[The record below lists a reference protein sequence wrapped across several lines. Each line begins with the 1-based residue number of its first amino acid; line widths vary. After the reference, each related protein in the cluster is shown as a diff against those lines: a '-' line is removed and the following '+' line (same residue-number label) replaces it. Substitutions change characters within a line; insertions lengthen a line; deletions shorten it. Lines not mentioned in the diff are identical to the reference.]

1 MSLPNNTVALTDIIA
16 SAKKFIKFIQSK
28 FKLLGLLIVLG
39 GVFAFVYYFITSP
52 KYQATA
58 TFIVEEKSSGSGL
71 AGMAGQLGFDI
82 SSLTGGNAGLFD
94 GDNILEIIK
103 SRNII
108 ESVLLSKVD
117 NSDSANNKTLA
128 DLYYETSGLKNKLVG
143 KNNDLA
149 NLNFSSINNE
159 VNKGVA
165 HTILQDSVLF
175 IIFEKI
181 NKENLN
187 VQRTNKKGS
196 IISIST
202 NSTNPQFSKLFSERL
217 LNETSEMYIKIKVGN
232 LSSNI
237 NRLQNKADS
246 LQALLNRTSYQS
258 AALNTFDANEA
269 YKSSA
274 VPEEMS
280 QRDKIVL
287 NTLYAEVVKNVEVL
301 RISLINQKPIIQ
313 ILDLPKFPLV
323 NQQKSFFIIEL
334 IGILVGLAIGLLFL
348 LLAYTG
354 NNKS

>member
-1 MSLPNNTVALTDIIA
+1 M
-16 SAKKFIKFIQSK
+16 K
-28 FKLLGLLIVLG
+28 FKIID
-39 GVFAFVYYFITSP
+39 GV
-52 KYQATA
+52 
-58 TFIVEEKSSGSGL
+58 
-71 AGMAGQLGFDI
+71 
-82 SSLTGGNAGLFD
+82 
-94 GDNILEIIK
+94 
-103 SRNII
+103 
-108 ESVLLSKVD
+108 
-117 NSDSANNKTLA
+117 
-128 DLYYETSGLKNKLVG
+128 
-143 KNNDLA
+143 A
-149 NLNFSSINNE
+149 NLNFSSIKN
-159 VNKGVA
+159 GVG
-165 HTILQDSVLF
+165 HTILQDSVLYMM
-175 IIFEKI
+175 IEKI
-181 NKENLN
+181 NKDNLN

-246 LQALLNRTSYQS
+246 LQSLLNRTSYQS

-280 QRDKIVL
+280 QRDKLVL
-287 NTLYAEVVKNVEVL
+287 NTLYAEVVKNVEIL

-313 ILDLPKFPLV
+313 VLDLPKFPLV
-323 NQQKSFFIIEL
+323 NQQKSFLIIEL
-334 IGILVGLAIGLLFL
+334 IGLLAGLVIGLLYL

>member
-16 SAKKFIKFIQSK
+16 SAKNFIKFIQSK
-28 FKLLGLLIVLG
+28 LKLLGLLIILG
-39 GVFAFVYYFITSP
+39 GVLGLAYYFITSP

-117 NSDSANNKTLA
+117 IADSANNKTLA
-128 DLYYETSGLKNKLVG
+128 DLYYETSGLKNKLEG
-143 KNNDLA
+143 KSNELA
-149 NLNFSSINNE
+149 NLNFSSIKN
-159 VNKGVA
+159 GAA
-165 HTILQDSVLF
+165 HSILQDSVLYMM
-175 IIFEKI
+175 IEKI
-181 NKENLN
+181 NKDNLN

-280 QRDKIVL
+280 QRDKLVL
-287 NTLYAEVVKNVEVL
+287 NTLYAEVVKNVEIL

-313 ILDLPKFPLV
+313 VLDLPKFPLV
-323 NQQKSFFIIEL
+323 NQQKSFLIIEL
-334 IGILVGLAIGLLFL
+334 IGLLAGLVIGLLYL

>member
-1 MSLPNNTVALTDIIA
+1 MSLPNNTVAFTDILA
-16 SAKKFIKFIQSK
+16 STKNFIKFIQSK
-28 FKLLGLLIVLG
+28 LNLLGLLIILG
-39 GVFAFVYYFITSP
+39 GALGFVYYLISSP

-108 ESVLLSKVD
+108 ELVLLSKV
-117 NSDSANNKTLA
+117 NVLDSANSKTLA
-128 DLYYETSGLKNKLVG
+128 DLYYETSGLKNKLEG
-143 KNNDLA
+143 KSNDLA
-149 NLNFSSINNE
+149 NLNFSSI
-159 VNKGVA
+159 NKGVA
-165 HTILQDSVLF
+165 HTILQDSVLYMM
-175 IIFEKI
+175 IEKI
-181 NKENLN
+181 NKDNLI

-196 IISIST
+196 IISIIT

-237 NRLQNKADS
+237 TRLQNKADS

-280 QRDKIVL
+280 QRDKLVL
-287 NTLYAEVVKNVEVL
+287 NTLYAEVVKNVEIL

-313 ILDLPKFPLV
+313 VLDLPKFPLV
-323 NQQKSFFIIEL
+323 NQQKSFLIIEL
-334 IGILVGLAIGLLFL
+334 LGIIVGLVIGLLYL
-348 LLAYTG
+348 LLVYTG

>member
-16 SAKKFIKFIQSK
+16 SAKNFIKFIQSK
-28 FKLLGLLIVLG
+28 LKLLGLLIVLG
-39 GVFAFVYYFITSP
+39 GVLGLAYYFITSP

-117 NSDSANNKTLA
+117 IADSANNKTLA
-128 DLYYETSGLKNKLVG
+128 DLYYETSGLKNKLEG
-143 KNNDLA
+143 KSNDLA
-149 NLNFSSINNE
+149 NLNFSSIKN
-159 VNKGVA
+159 GVG
-165 HTILQDSVLF
+165 HTILQDSVLYMM
-175 IIFEKI
+175 IEKI
-181 NKENLN
+181 NKDNLN

-280 QRDKIVL
+280 QRDKLVL
-287 NTLYAEVVKNVEVL
+287 NTLYAEVVKNVEIL

-313 ILDLPKFPLV
+313 VLDLPKFPLV
-323 NQQKSFFIIEL
+323 NQQKSFLIIEL
-334 IGILVGLAIGLLFL
+334 IGLLAGLVIGLLYL

>member
-1 MSLPNNTVALTDIIA
+1 MPLQNNTVALTDIIA
-16 SAKKFIKFIQSK
+16 SAKNFIKFTQSK
-28 FKLLGLLIVLG
+28 LNLLGLLIILG
-39 GVFAFVYYFITSP
+39 GALGLVYYFITSP

-58 TFIVEEKSSGSGL
+58 TFIVEEKSTGSGL

-82 SSLTGGNAGLFD
+82 SNLTGGNAGLFD

-103 SRNII
+103 SRSII
-108 ESVLLSKVD
+108 ESVLLSKINV
-117 NSDSANNKTLA
+117 SDSANFKTLA
-128 DLYYETSGLKNKLVG
+128 DLYYEISGLKNKLKG
-143 KNNDLA
+143 KSNDLA
-149 NLNFSSINNE
+149 NLNFSSIN
-159 VNKGVA
+159 KGDA

-175 IIFEKI
+175 MMIEKI
-181 NKENLN
+181 NKDNLI

-196 IISIST
+196 IISIIT
-202 NSTNPQFSKLFSERL
+202 NSTNPLFSKLFSERL

-237 NRLQNKADS
+237 TRLQNKADS

-280 QRDKIVL
+280 QRDKLVL
-287 NTLYAEVVKNVEVL
+287 NTLYAEVVKNVEIL

-313 ILDLPKFPLV
+313 VLDLPKFPLV
-323 NQQKSFFIIEL
+323 NQQKSFLIIEL
-334 IGILVGLAIGLLFL
+334 FGIITGFLIGLLYL
-348 LLAYTG
+348 LLVYTG

>member
-1 MSLPNNTVALTDIIA
+1 MSLPNNTVALTDIIT
-16 SAKKFIKFIQSK
+16 SAKSFIKFIQSK
-28 FKLLGLLIVLG
+28 FKFLGLLIIFGGVLG
-39 GVFAFVYYFITSP
+39 LAYYFITSP

-117 NSDSANNKTLA
+117 IADSTNNKTLA
-128 DLYYETSGLKNKLVG
+128 DLYYETSGLKNKLEG
-143 KNNDLA
+143 KSNELA
-149 NLNFSSINNE
+149 NLNFSSIKN
-159 VNKGVA
+159 GA
-165 HTILQDSVLF
+165 GHTILQDSVLF
-175 IIFEKI
+175 IMIEKI
-181 NKENLN
+181 NKDNLN

-202 NSTNPQFSKLFSERL
+202 NSTSPQFSKLFSERL

-280 QRDKIVL
+280 QRDKLVL
-287 NTLYAEVVKNVEVL
+287 NTLYAEVVKNVEIL

-313 ILDLPKFPLV
+313 VLDLPKFPLV
-323 NQQKSFFIIEL
+323 NQQKSFLIIEL
-334 IGILVGLAIGLLFL
+334 MGILAGLVIGILYL

>member
-16 SAKKFIKFIQSK
+16 SAKNFIKFIQSK
-28 FKLLGLLIVLG
+28 FKFLGLLIIFGGVLG
-39 GVFAFVYYFITSP
+39 LAYYFITSP

-117 NSDSANNKTLA
+117 IADSANNKTLA
-128 DLYYETSGLKNKLVG
+128 DLYYETSGLKNKLEG
-143 KNNDLA
+143 KSNDLA
-149 NLNFSSINNE
+149 NLNFSSIKN
-159 VNKGVA
+159 GVG
-165 HTILQDSVLF
+165 HTILQDSVLYMM
-175 IIFEKI
+175 IEKI
-181 NKENLN
+181 NKDNLN

-280 QRDKIVL
+280 QRDKLVL
-287 NTLYAEVVKNVEVL
+287 NTLYAEVVKNVEIL

-313 ILDLPKFPLV
+313 VLDLPKFPLV
-323 NQQKSFFIIEL
+323 NQQKSFLIIEL
-334 IGILVGLAIGLLFL
+334 IGLLAGLVIGLLYL

>member
-16 SAKKFIKFIQSK
+16 SAKNFIKFIQSK
-28 FKLLGLLIVLG
+28 IKLLGLLIVLG
-39 GVFAFVYYFITSP
+39 GVLGLAYYFITSP

-117 NSDSANNKTLA
+117 GSDSANNKTLA
-128 DLYYETSGLKNKLVG
+128 DLYYETSGLKNKLEG
-143 KNNDLA
+143 KSNDLA
-149 NLNFSSINNE
+149 NLNFSNIKN
-159 VNKGVA
+159 GA
-165 HTILQDSVLF
+165 GHTIVQDSVLYMM
-175 IIFEKI
+175 IEKI
-181 NKENLN
+181 NKDNLN

-280 QRDKIVL
+280 QRDKLVL
-287 NTLYAEVVKNVEVL
+287 NTLYAEVVKNVEIL

-313 ILDLPKFPLV
+313 VLDLPKFPLV
-323 NQQKSFFIIEL
+323 NQQKSFLIIEL
-334 IGILVGLAIGLLFL
+334 IGLLAGLVIGLLFL

-354 NNKS
+354 NNKA

>member
-16 SAKKFIKFIQSK
+16 SAKNFIKFIQSK
-28 FKLLGLLIVLG
+28 IKLLALLIVLG
-39 GVFAFVYYFITSP
+39 GVFGLVNYFITSP
-52 KYQATA
+52 KFQATA

-103 SRNII
+103 SRNIV
-108 ESVLLSKVD
+108 ESVLLSRIDVT
-117 NSDSANNKTLA
+117 DSANIKTLA
-128 DLYYETSGLKNKLVG
+128 DLYYETSGLKNKLEG
-143 KNNDLA
+143 KSNELT
-149 NLNFSSINNE
+149 NLNFSKIKNGST
-159 VNKGVA
+159 
-165 HTILQDSVLF
+165 HTITQDSVLY
-175 IIFEKI
+175 IMIEKI

-196 IISIST
+196 IISINTVS
-202 NSTNPQFSKLFSERL
+202 SSPQFSKLFSERL
-217 LNETSEMYIKIKVGN
+217 LNETSEMYVKIKVGN

-237 NRLQNKADS
+237 TRLQNKADS

-280 QRDKIVL
+280 QRDKLVL
-287 NTLYAEVVKNVEVL
+287 NTLYAEVVKNVEIL

-313 ILDLPKFPLV
+313 VLDLPKFPLV
-323 NQQKSFFIIEL
+323 NQQKSFLFIEL
-334 IGILVGLAIGLLFL
+334 IGIFTGLVIGLLYL

>member
-1 MSLPNNTVALTDIIA
+1 MALPNNTVALTEIIA
-16 SAKKFIKFIQSK
+16 SAKKFLKFIQSK

-39 GVFAFVYYFITSP
+39 SVLGLAYYFITSP
-52 KYQATA
+52 QYQATA
-58 TFIVEEKSSGSGL
+58 TFIVEEKSSSSGL

-108 ESVLLSKVD
+108 EAVLLTKVD
-117 NSDSANNKTLA
+117 DLDGVSNKTLA
-128 DLYYETSGLKNKLVG
+128 DLYYETSGLKNKLSG
-143 KNNDLA
+143 KSDDLA
-149 NLNFSSINNE
+149 KLNFSNLKNRETHS
-159 VNKGVA
+159 
-165 HTILQDSVLF
+165 ILQDSVLYLM
-175 IIFEKI
+175 IEKI

-196 IISIST
+196 IISINTIST
-202 NSTNPQFSKLFSERL
+202 SPQFSKLFSERL

-246 LQALLNRTSYQS
+246 LQALLNKTSYQS

-269 YKSSA
+269 FKSSA

-280 QRDKIVL
+280 QRDKLVL
-287 NTLYAEVVKNVEVL
+287 NTLYAEVVKNVEIL

-323 NQQKSFFIIEL
+323 NKQKSFIFIEL
-334 IGILVGLAIGLLFL
+334 LGLFAGLVIGLLYL

>member
-1 MSLPNNTVALTDIIA
+1 MSLQNNTVALTDIIA
-16 SAKKFIKFIQSK
+16 SAKNFIKFIQSK
-28 FKLLGLLIVLG
+28 IKLLGLLIVLG
-39 GVFAFVYYFITSP
+39 GVLGLAYYFITSP

-117 NSDSANNKTLA
+117 GSDSTNNKTLA
-128 DLYYETSGLKNKLVG
+128 DLYYETSGLKNKLEG
-143 KNNDLA
+143 KSNKLA
-149 NLNFSSINNE
+149 NLNFSNIKN
-159 VNKGVA
+159 GA
-165 HTILQDSVLF
+165 GHTILQDSVLF
-175 IIFEKI
+175 IMIEKI
-181 NKENLN
+181 NKDNLN

-202 NSTNPQFSKLFSERL
+202 YSTNPQFSKLFSERL

-280 QRDKIVL
+280 QRDKLVL
-287 NTLYAEVVKNVEVL
+287 NTLYAEVVKNVEIL

-313 ILDLPKFPLV
+313 VLDLPKFPLV
-323 NQQKSFFIIEL
+323 NQQKSFLIIEL
-334 IGILVGLAIGLLFL
+334 IGLLAGLVIGLLYL

>member
-16 SAKKFIKFIQSK
+16 SAKNFIKFIQSK
-28 FKLLGLLIVLG
+28 IKLLGLLIILG
-39 GVFAFVYYFITSP
+39 GVLGLAYYFITSP

-117 NSDSANNKTLA
+117 IADSANNKTLA
-128 DLYYETSGLKNKLVG
+128 DLYYETSGLKNKLEG
-143 KNNDLA
+143 KSNDLA
-149 NLNFSSINNE
+149 NLNFSSIKN
-159 VNKGVA
+159 GVG

-175 IIFEKI
+175 IMIEKI
-181 NKENLN
+181 NKDNLN

-237 NRLQNKADS
+237 TRLQNKADS

-280 QRDKIVL
+280 QRDKLVL
-287 NTLYAEVVKNVEVL
+287 NTLYAEVVKNVEIL

-313 ILDLPKFPLV
+313 VLDLPKFPLV
-323 NQQKSFFIIEL
+323 NQQKSFLIIEL
-334 IGILVGLAIGLLFL
+334 IGLLAGLVIGLLYL

>member
-16 SAKKFIKFIQSK
+16 SAKNFIQFIQSK
-28 FKLLGLLIVLG
+28 LKLLGLLIVLG
-39 GVFAFVYYFITSP
+39 GVLGLVYYFITSP

-108 ESVLLSKVD
+108 ESVLLSKIDAADSV
-117 NSDSANNKTLA
+117 NSKTLA
-128 DLYYETSGLKNKLVG
+128 DLYYETSGLKNKFEG
-143 KNNDLA
+143 KSNDLA
-149 NLNFSSINNE
+149 NLNFSSINIE
-159 VNKGVA
+159 VA
-165 HTILQDSVLF
+165 HSILQDSVLYMM
-175 IIFEKI
+175 IEKI

-196 IISIST
+196 IISINTVS
-202 NSTNPQFSKLFSERL
+202 SSPQFSKLFSERL

-237 NRLQNKADS
+237 TRLQNKADS

-269 YKSSA
+269 YKSSS

-280 QRDKIVL
+280 QRDKLVL
-287 NTLYAEVVKNVEVL
+287 NTLYAEVVKNVEIL

-323 NQQKSFFIIEL
+323 NQQKSFLIIEL
-334 IGILVGLAIGLLFL
+334 FGILAGLVIGLLYL

>member
-16 SAKKFIKFIQSK
+16 SAKNFIKFIQSK
-28 FKLLGLLIVLG
+28 LKLLGLLIILG
-39 GVFAFVYYFITSP
+39 GVLGLAYYFITSP

-117 NSDSANNKTLA
+117 GSDSANNKTLA
-128 DLYYETSGLKNKLVG
+128 DLYYETSGFKNKLEG
-143 KNNDLA
+143 KSNELA
-149 NLNFSSINNE
+149 NLNFSSIKN
-159 VNKGVA
+159 GVG

-175 IIFEKI
+175 IMIEKI
-181 NKENLN
+181 NKDNLN

-280 QRDKIVL
+280 QRDKLVL
-287 NTLYAEVVKNVEVL
+287 NTLYAEVVKNVEIL

-313 ILDLPKFPLV
+313 VLDLPKFPLV
-323 NQQKSFFIIEL
+323 NQQKSFLIIEL
-334 IGILVGLAIGLLFL
+334 LGLLAGLVIGLLYL

>member
-16 SAKKFIKFIQSK
+16 SAKNFIKFIQSK
-28 FKLLGLLIVLG
+28 IKLLGLLIVLG
-39 GVFAFVYYFITSP
+39 GVLGLVYYFITSP

-117 NSDSANNKTLA
+117 GSDSANNKTLA
-128 DLYYETSGLKNKLVG
+128 DLYYETSGLKNKLEG
-143 KNNDLA
+143 KSNELA
-149 NLNFSSINNE
+149 NLNFSSIKN
-159 VNKGVA
+159 GAA
-165 HTILQDSVLF
+165 HSILQDSVLYMM
-175 IIFEKI
+175 IEKI
-181 NKENLN
+181 NKDNLN

-280 QRDKIVL
+280 QRDKLVL
-287 NTLYAEVVKNVEVL
+287 NTLYAEVVKNVEIL

-313 ILDLPKFPLV
+313 VLDLPKFPLV
-323 NQQKSFFIIEL
+323 NQQKSFLIIEL
-334 IGILVGLAIGLLFL
+334 LGLLAGLVIGLLYL

>member
-16 SAKKFIKFIQSK
+16 STKNFIKFIQSK
-28 FKLLGLLIVLG
+28 IKLLGLLIVLG
-39 GVFAFVYYFITSP
+39 GVVGLVYYFITSP

-108 ESVLLSKVD
+108 ESVLLSKID
-117 NSDSANNKTLA
+117 IADSANNKTLA
-128 DLYYETSGLKNKLVG
+128 DLYYETSGLKNKLEG
-143 KNNDLA
+143 KSTELA
-149 NLNFSSINNE
+149 NLNFSNIKSRA
-159 VNKGVA
+159 A

-175 IIFEKI
+175 IMIEKI
-181 NKENLN
+181 NKDNLN

-196 IISIST
+196 IISIRT
-202 NSTNPQFSKLFSERL
+202 NSANPQFSKLFSERL

-280 QRDKIVL
+280 QRDKLVL
-287 NTLYAEVVKNVEVL
+287 NTLYAEVVKNVEIL

-313 ILDLPKFPLV
+313 VLDLPKFPLV
-323 NQQKSFFIIEL
+323 NQQKSFLIIEL
-334 IGILVGLAIGLLFL
+334 MGILAGLVIGLLYL

-354 NNKS
+354 TNKS

>member
-1 MSLPNNTVALTDIIA
+1 MSLTNNTVALTDIIA
-16 SAKKFIKFIQSK
+16 SAKNFIKFIQSK
-28 FKLLGLLIVLG
+28 IKLLGLLIVLG
-39 GVFAFVYYFITSP
+39 GVLGLVYYFITSP

-58 TFIVEEKSSGSGL
+58 TFIVEEKSSSSGL

-94 GDNILEIIK
+94 GDNILEILK

-117 NSDSANNKTLA
+117 IADSANKKTLA
-128 DLYYETSGLKNKLVG
+128 DLYYETSGLKNKLEG
-143 KNNDLA
+143 KSNELA
-149 NLNFSSINNE
+149 NLNFSSIKTE
-159 VNKGVA
+159 A
-165 HTILQDSVLF
+165 THTILQDSVLF
-175 IIFEKI
+175 MMIEKI
-181 NKENLN
+181 NKDNLN

-202 NSTNPQFSKLFSERL
+202 NSASPQFSKLFSERL

-280 QRDKIVL
+280 QRDKLVL
-287 NTLYAEVVKNVEVL
+287 NTLYAEVVKNVEIL

-313 ILDLPKFPLV
+313 VLDLPKFPLV
-323 NQQKSFFIIEL
+323 NQQKSFLIIEL
-334 IGILVGLAIGLLFL
+334 IGLLAGLVIGLLFL

>member
-16 SAKKFIKFIQSK
+16 SAKNFIKFIQSK
-28 FKLLGLLIVLG
+28 IKLLGLLIVLG
-39 GVFAFVYYFITSP
+39 GVLGLAYYFITSP

-117 NSDSANNKTLA
+117 IADSANNKALA
-128 DLYYETSGLKNKLVG
+128 DLYYESSGLKNKIAG
-143 KNNDLA
+143 KSNDLA
-149 NLNFSSINNE
+149 NLNFSNIKN
-159 VNKGVA
+159 GA
-165 HTILQDSVLF
+165 GHTILQDSVLYMM
-175 IIFEKI
+175 IEKI
-181 NKENLN
+181 NKDNLN

-280 QRDKIVL
+280 QRDKLVL
-287 NTLYAEVVKNVEVL
+287 NTLYAEVVKNVEIL

-313 ILDLPKFPLV
+313 VLDLPKFPLV
-323 NQQKSFFIIEL
+323 NQQKSFLIIEL
-334 IGILVGLAIGLLFL
+334 IGLLAGLVIGLLYL

>member
-16 SAKKFIKFIQSK
+16 AAKNFIKFIQSK
-28 FKLLGLLIVLG
+28 LKLLGLLIVLG
-39 GVFAFVYYFITSP
+39 GVLGLAYYFITSP

-117 NSDSANNKTLA
+117 GSDSANNKTLA
-128 DLYYETSGLKNKLVG
+128 DLYYETSGLKNKLEG
-143 KNNDLA
+143 KSNELA
-149 NLNFSSINNE
+149 NLNFSSIKN
-159 VNKGVA
+159 GAA
-165 HTILQDSVLF
+165 HSILQDSVLYMM
-175 IIFEKI
+175 IEKI
-181 NKENLN
+181 NKDNLN

-280 QRDKIVL
+280 QRDKLVL
-287 NTLYAEVVKNVEVL
+287 NTLYAEVVKNVEIL

-313 ILDLPKFPLV
+313 VLDLPKFPLV
-323 NQQKSFFIIEL
+323 NQQKSFLIIEL
-334 IGILVGLAIGLLFL
+334 IGLLAGLVIGLLYL

>member
-1 MSLPNNTVALTDIIA
+1 MPLQNNTVALTDIIA
-16 SAKKFIKFIQSK
+16 STKNFIKFTQSK
-28 FKLLGLLIVLG
+28 LNLLGLLIILG
-39 GVFAFVYYFITSP
+39 GALGLVYYFITSP

-58 TFIVEEKSSGSGL
+58 TFIVEEKSTGSGL

-82 SSLTGGNAGLFD
+82 SNLTGGNAGLFD

-103 SRNII
+103 SRSII
-108 ESVLLSKVD
+108 ESVLLSKINV
-117 NSDSANNKTLA
+117 SDSANFKTLA
-128 DLYYETSGLKNKLVG
+128 DLYYETSGLKNKLKG
-143 KNNDLA
+143 KSNDLA
-149 NLNFSSINNE
+149 NLNFSSIN
-159 VNKGVA
+159 KGDA

-175 IIFEKI
+175 MMIEKI
-181 NKENLN
+181 NKDNLI

-196 IISIST
+196 IISIIT
-202 NSTNPQFSKLFSERL
+202 NSTNPLFSKLFSERL

-237 NRLQNKADS
+237 TRLQNKADS

-280 QRDKIVL
+280 QRDKLVL
-287 NTLYAEVVKNVEVL
+287 NTLYAEVVKNVEIL

-313 ILDLPKFPLV
+313 VLDLPKFPLV
-323 NQQKSFFIIEL
+323 NQQKSFLIIEL
-334 IGILVGLAIGLLFL
+334 FGLITGLVIGLLYL
-348 LLAYTG
+348 LLVYTG

>member
-16 SAKKFIKFIQSK
+16 SAKNFIKYIQSK
-28 FKLLGLLIVLG
+28 LKLLGLLIILG
-39 GVFAFVYYFITSP
+39 GVLGLAYYFITSP

-103 SRNII
+103 SRNIV
-108 ESVLLSKVD
+108 ESVLLSKIDVA
-117 NSDSANNKTLA
+117 DSANNKTLA
-128 DLYYETSGLKNKLVG
+128 DLYYETSGLKNKLAG
-143 KNNDLA
+143 KSNELT
-149 NLNFSSINNE
+149 NLNFSNIK
-159 VNKGVA
+159 KGAA
-165 HTILQDSVLF
+165 HTITQDSVLY
-175 IIFEKI
+175 IMIEKI

-196 IISIST
+196 IISINTVS
-202 NSTNPQFSKLFSERL
+202 SSPQFSKLFSERL
-217 LNETSEMYIKIKVGN
+217 LNETSEMYVKIKVGN

-237 NRLQNKADS
+237 TRLQNKADS
-246 LQALLNRTSYQS
+246 LQALLNKTSYQS

-280 QRDKIVL
+280 QRDKLVL
-287 NTLYAEVVKNVEVL
+287 NTLYAEVVKNVEIL

-323 NQQKSFFIIEL
+323 NQQKSFLFIEL
-334 IGILVGLAIGLLFL
+334 IGIFAGLVIGLLYL

>member
-16 SAKKFIKFIQSK
+16 SAKNFIKFIQSK
-28 FKLLGLLIVLG
+28 LKLLGLLIILG
-39 GVFAFVYYFITSP
+39 GVLGFVYYFITSP

-117 NSDSANNKTLA
+117 VADSSNNKTLA
-128 DLYYETSGLKNKLVG
+128 DLYYETSGLKNKLEG
-143 KNNDLA
+143 KSNELA
-149 NLNFSSINNE
+149 NLNFSSIKN
-159 VNKGVA
+159 GAA
-165 HTILQDSVLF
+165 HSILQDSVLYMM
-175 IIFEKI
+175 IEKI
-181 NKENLN
+181 NKDNLN

-269 YKSSA
+269 YKSSS

-280 QRDKIVL
+280 QRDKLVL
-287 NTLYAEVVKNVEVL
+287 NTLYAEVVKNVEIL

-313 ILDLPKFPLV
+313 VLDLPKFPLV
-323 NQQKSFFIIEL
+323 NQQKSFLIIEL
-334 IGILVGLAIGLLFL
+334 IGLLAGLVIGLLYL

-354 NNKS
+354 NNKA

>member
-16 SAKKFIKFIQSK
+16 SAKNFIKFIQSK
-28 FKLLGLLIVLG
+28 IKLLGLLIVLG
-39 GVFAFVYYFITSP
+39 GVLGLVYYFITSP

-108 ESVLLSKVD
+108 ESVLLSKVEIA
-117 NSDSANNKTLA
+117 DSANNKTLA
-128 DLYYETSGLKNKLVG
+128 DLYYETSGLKNKLEG
-143 KNNDLA
+143 KSNDLA
-149 NLNFSSINNE
+149 NLNFSNIKN
-159 VNKGVA
+159 GVG
-165 HTILQDSVLF
+165 HTILQDSVLYMM
-175 IIFEKI
+175 IEKI
-181 NKENLN
+181 NKDNLN

-280 QRDKIVL
+280 QRDKLVL
-287 NTLYAEVVKNVEVL
+287 NTLYAEVVKNVEIL

-313 ILDLPKFPLV
+313 VLDLPKFPLV
-323 NQQKSFFIIEL
+323 NQQKSFLIIEL
-334 IGILVGLAIGLLFL
+334 IGLLAGLVIGLLYL

>member
-1 MSLPNNTVALTDIIA
+1 MPLQNNTVALTDIIA
-16 SAKKFIKFIQSK
+16 SAKNFIKFTQSK
-28 FKLLGLLIVLG
+28 LNLLGLLIILG
-39 GVFAFVYYFITSP
+39 GALGLVYYFITSP

-58 TFIVEEKSSGSGL
+58 TFIVEEKSTGSGL

-82 SSLTGGNAGLFD
+82 SNLTGGNAGLFD

-103 SRNII
+103 SRSII
-108 ESVLLSKVD
+108 ESVLLSKINV
-117 NSDSANNKTLA
+117 SDSANFKTLA
-128 DLYYETSGLKNKLVG
+128 DLYYETSGLKNKLKG
-143 KNNDLA
+143 KSNDLA
-149 NLNFSSINNE
+149 NLNFSSIN
-159 VNKGVA
+159 KGDA

-175 IIFEKI
+175 MMIEKI
-181 NKENLN
+181 NKDNLI

-196 IISIST
+196 IISIIT
-202 NSTNPQFSKLFSERL
+202 NSTNPLFSKLFSERL

-237 NRLQNKADS
+237 TRLQNKADS

-280 QRDKIVL
+280 QRDKLVL
-287 NTLYAEVVKNVEVL
+287 NTLYAEVVKNVEIL

-313 ILDLPKFPLV
+313 VLDLPKFPLV
-323 NQQKSFFIIEL
+323 NQQKSFLIIEL
-334 IGILVGLAIGLLFL
+334 FGLITGLVIGLLYL
-348 LLAYTG
+348 LLVYTG

>member
-1 MSLPNNTVALTDIIA
+1 MSLPNNTVALTDILA
-16 SAKKFIKFIQSK
+16 SAKKFIQFIQSK
-28 FKLLGLLIVLG
+28 IKLLGLLIVLG
-39 GVFAFVYYFITSP
+39 GVLGVVYYFITSP

-117 NSDSANNKTLA
+117 IADSANNKTLA
-128 DLYYETSGLKNKLVG
+128 DLYYETSGLKNKIEG
-143 KNNDLA
+143 KGTELA
-149 NLNFSSINNE
+149 NLNFSSI
-159 VNKGVA
+159 KTGAA
-165 HTILQDSVLF
+165 HTILQDSVLYMM
-175 IIFEKI
+175 IEKI
-181 NKENLN
+181 NKDNLN
-187 VQRTNKKGS
+187 VKRTNKKGS

-202 NSTNPQFSKLFSERL
+202 NSASPQFSKLFSERL

-280 QRDKIVL
+280 QRDKLVL
-287 NTLYAEVVKNVEVL
+287 NTLYAEVVKNVEIL

-313 ILDLPKFPLV
+313 VLDLPKFPLV
-323 NQQKSFFIIEL
+323 NQQKSFLLIEL
-334 IGILVGLAIGLLFL
+334 IGILAGLVIGLLYL

>member
-1 MSLPNNTVALTDIIA
+1 MSLPNNTIAFTEILA
-16 SAKKFIKFIQSK
+16 SANNFVKFIQSK
-28 FKLLGLLIVLG
+28 VKLLALLIILG
-39 GVFAFVYYFITSP
+39 SILGLMYYFITSN

-58 TFIVEEKSSGSGL
+58 TFIVEEKSSSSGL

-108 ESVLLSKVD
+108 ESVLLSKLD
-117 NSDSANNKTLA
+117 INDSLQKNTLA
-128 DLYYETSGLKNKLVG
+128 DLYYETSGLKNKLSG
-143 KNNDLA
+143 KSDDLA
-149 NLNFSSINNE
+149 KLNFSNLKNGAAHSI
-159 VNKGVA
+159 
-165 HTILQDSVLF
+165 IQDSVLYLM
-175 IIFEKI
+175 IEKI

-196 IISIST
+196 IISINTVS
-202 NSTNPQFSKLFSERL
+202 SSPQFSKLFSERL
-217 LNETSEMYIKIKVGN
+217 LNETSELYIKIKVGN

-269 YKSSA
+269 YKSSS

-280 QRDKIVL
+280 QRDKLVL

-323 NQQKSFFIIEL
+323 NQKKSFLFIEL
-334 IGILVGLAIGLLFL
+334 IGILAGLALGLVYL

-354 NNKS
+354 KNKS

>member
-1 MSLPNNTVALTDIIA
+1 MSLPNNTVALTDILA
-16 SAKKFIKFIQSK
+16 TAKKFIHFIQTK
-28 FKLLGLLIVLG
+28 IKLLGLLIVLG
-39 GVFAFVYYFITSP
+39 GILGLVYYFITSP

-58 TFIVEEKSSGSGL
+58 TFIVEEKSSNSGL

-117 NSDSANNKTLA
+117 AADSVNSKTLA
-128 DLYYETSGLKNKLVG
+128 DLYYETSGLKNKLEG
-143 KNNDLA
+143 KSNDLA
-149 NLNFSSINNE
+149 NLNFSSINI
-159 VNKGVA
+159 GVA
-165 HTILQDSVLF
+165 HTILQDSVLY
-175 IIFEKI
+175 IMIEKI

-196 IISIST
+196 IISINAVS
-202 NSTNPQFSKLFSERL
+202 SSPQFSKLFSERL

-269 YKSSA
+269 YKSSS

-280 QRDKIVL
+280 QRDKLVL
-287 NTLYAEVVKNVEVL
+287 NTLYAEVVKNVEIL

-323 NQQKSFFIIEL
+323 NQQKSFLLIEL
-334 IGILVGLAIGLLFL
+334 IGIIAGLAMGLVYL

>member
-16 SAKKFIKFIQSK
+16 SAKNFIKFIQSK
-28 FKLLGLLIVLG
+28 LKLLGLLIILG
-39 GVFAFVYYFITSP
+39 GVLWLAYYFITSP

-117 NSDSANNKTLA
+117 IADTANNKTLA
-128 DLYYETSGLKNKLVG
+128 DLYYETSGLKNKLEG

-149 NLNFSSINNE
+149 NLNFSNIKN
-159 VNKGVA
+159 GVG
-165 HTILQDSVLF
+165 HTILQDSVLYMM
-175 IIFEKI
+175 IEKI
-181 NKENLN
+181 NKDNLN

-280 QRDKIVL
+280 QRDKLVL
-287 NTLYAEVVKNVEVL
+287 NTLYAEVVKNVEIL

-313 ILDLPKFPLV
+313 VLDLPKFPLV
-323 NQQKSFFIIEL
+323 NQQKSFLIIEL
-334 IGILVGLAIGLLFL
+334 IGLLAGLVIGLLYL

>member
-16 SAKKFIKFIQSK
+16 SAKNFIKFIQSK
-28 FKLLGLLIVLG
+28 LKLLGLLIILG
-39 GVFAFVYYFITSP
+39 GVLGLAYYFITSP

-108 ESVLLSKVD
+108 ESVLLSKVEIA
-117 NSDSANNKTLA
+117 DSANNKTLA
-128 DLYYETSGLKNKLVG
+128 DLYYETSGLKNKLEG
-143 KNNDLA
+143 KSNELA
-149 NLNFSSINNE
+149 NLNFSSIKN
-159 VNKGVA
+159 GAA
-165 HTILQDSVLF
+165 HSILQDSVLYMM
-175 IIFEKI
+175 IEKI
-181 NKENLN
+181 NKDNLN

-280 QRDKIVL
+280 QRDKLVL
-287 NTLYAEVVKNVEVL
+287 NTLYAEVVKNVEIL

-313 ILDLPKFPLV
+313 VLDLPKFPLV
-323 NQQKSFFIIEL
+323 NQQKSFLIIEL
-334 IGILVGLAIGLLFL
+334 IGLLAGLVIGLLYL

>member
-1 MSLPNNTVALTDIIA
+1 MLVPNNKIALTDLIQ
-16 SAKKFIKFIQSK
+16 SAKQLVQFIQAK
-28 FKLLGLLIVLG
+28 FKLLLLLMLTGCVIGLGYYLI
-39 GVFAFVYYFITSP
+39 ASP

-58 TFIVEEKSSGSGL
+58 TFIVEEKSSNSGL
-71 AGMAGQLGFDI
+71 AGMAGQFGFDL

-108 ESVLLSKVD
+108 EKVLLTPLDINDTVQHQ
-117 NSDSANNKTLA
+117 TLA
-128 DLYYETSGLKNKLVG
+128 DTYYNISGLKNKLIG
-143 KNNDLA
+143 KSNEIDSLHFS
-149 NLNFSSINNE
+149 NLNSSSPHS
-159 VNKGVA
+159 V
-165 HTILQDSVLF
+165 LQDSVLYLMV
-175 IIFEKI
+175 EKI
-181 NKENLN
+181 NKENLT

-196 IISIST
+196 IISINTS
-202 NSTNPQFSKLFSERL
+202 SKSQQFSKLFAERL

-246 LQALLNRTSYQS
+246 LQSLLNKTSYQS

-269 YKSSA
+269 YKSSS

-280 QRDKIVL
+280 QRDKMVL
-287 NTLYAEVVKNVEVL
+287 NTLYAEVVKNVELL

-313 ILDLPKFPLV
+313 ILDLPKYPLV
-323 NQQKSFFIIEL
+323 DQRNSLFLIEL
-334 IGILVGLAIGLLFL
+334 IGMLSGLMIGILYL

-354 NNKS
+354 NNK

>member
-16 SAKKFIKFIQSK
+16 SAKNFIKFIQSK
-28 FKLLGLLIVLG
+28 IKLLGLLIVLG
-39 GVFAFVYYFITSP
+39 GVLGLVYYFITSP

-117 NSDSANNKTLA
+117 GSDSTNNKTLA
-128 DLYYETSGLKNKLVG
+128 DLYYETSGLKNKLEG
-143 KNNDLA
+143 KSNELA
-149 NLNFSSINNE
+149 NLNFSNMKN
-159 VNKGVA
+159 GVG
-165 HTILQDSVLF
+165 HTILQDSVLYMM
-175 IIFEKI
+175 IEKI
-181 NKENLN
+181 NKDNLN

-280 QRDKIVL
+280 QRDKLVL
-287 NTLYAEVVKNVEVL
+287 NTLYAEVVKNVEIL

-313 ILDLPKFPLV
+313 VLDLPKFPLV
-323 NQQKSFFIIEL
+323 NQQKSFLIIEL
-334 IGILVGLAIGLLFL
+334 IGLLAGLVIGLLYL

>member
-39 GVFAFVYYFITSP
+39 GLLGFVYYLITSP

-58 TFIVEEKSSGSGL
+58 TFIVEEKSSGGGL

-117 NSDSANNKTLA
+117 VADSINNKTLA
-128 DLYYETSGLKNKLVG
+128 DLYYETSGLKYKLEG
-143 KNNDLA
+143 KSNELA
-149 NLNFSSINNE
+149 NLNFSKIKN
-159 VNKGVA
+159 GPT
-165 HTILQDSVLF
+165 HTITQDSVLY
-175 IIFEKI
+175 IMIEKI

-196 IISIST
+196 IISINTVS
-202 NSTNPQFSKLFSERL
+202 SSPQFSKLFSERL

-237 NRLQNKADS
+237 TRLQNKADS

-269 YKSSA
+269 YKSSS

-280 QRDKIVL
+280 QRDKLVL
-287 NTLYAEVVKNVEVL
+287 NTLYAEVVKNVEIL

-323 NQQKSFFIIEL
+323 NQQKSFLLIEL
-334 IGILVGLAIGLLFL
+334 IGIIASLAMGLVYL

>member
-16 SAKKFIKFIQSK
+16 SAKNFIKFIQSK
-28 FKLLGLLIVLG
+28 IKLLGLLIILG
-39 GVFAFVYYFITSP
+39 GVLGFVYYFITSP

-108 ESVLLSKVD
+108 ESVLLSRIDVT
-117 NSDSANNKTLA
+117 DSANNKTLA
-128 DLYYETSGLKNKLVG
+128 DLYYETSGLKNKLEG
-143 KNNDLA
+143 KSNELA
-149 NLNFSSINNE
+149 NLNFSSIKN
-159 VNKGVA
+159 GAA
-165 HTILQDSVLF
+165 HSILQDSVLYMM
-175 IIFEKI
+175 IEKI
-181 NKENLN
+181 NKDNLN

-202 NSTNPQFSKLFSERL
+202 SSTNPQFSKLFSERL

-280 QRDKIVL
+280 QRDKLVL
-287 NTLYAEVVKNVEVL
+287 NTLYAEVVKNVEIL

-313 ILDLPKFPLV
+313 VLDLPKFPLV
-323 NQQKSFFIIEL
+323 NQQKSFLIIEL
-334 IGILVGLAIGLLFL
+334 IGLLAGLVIGLLYL

>member
-16 SAKKFIKFIQSK
+16 SAKNFIKFIQSK
-28 FKLLGLLIVLG
+28 LKLLGLLIVLG
-39 GVFAFVYYFITSP
+39 GVLGLAYYFITSP

-117 NSDSANNKTLA
+117 VADSTNNKTLA
-128 DLYYETSGLKNKLVG
+128 DLYYETSGLKNKLAG
-143 KNNDLA
+143 ESNELA
-149 NLNFSSINNE
+149 NLNFSNIKNGATHS
-159 VNKGVA
+159 
-165 HTILQDSVLF
+165 ILQDSVLYMM
-175 IIFEKI
+175 IEKI
-181 NKENLN
+181 NKDNLN

-280 QRDKIVL
+280 QRDKLVL
-287 NTLYAEVVKNVEVL
+287 NTLYAEVVKNVEIL

-313 ILDLPKFPLV
+313 VLDLPKFPLV
-323 NQQKSFFIIEL
+323 NQQKSFLIIEL
-334 IGILVGLAIGLLFL
+334 IGLLAGLVIGLLYL

-354 NNKS
+354 NNKA

>member
-1 MSLPNNTVALTDIIA
+1 MSLQNNTVALTDIIA
-16 SAKKFIKFIQSK
+16 SAKNFIKFIQSK
-28 FKLLGLLIVLG
+28 LKLLGLLIVLG
-39 GVFAFVYYFITSP
+39 GVLGFVYYFITSP

-82 SSLTGGNAGLFD
+82 SSLTGGNASLFD

-117 NSDSANNKTLA
+117 GSDSANNKTLA
-128 DLYYETSGLKNKLVG
+128 DLYYETNGLKNKLEG
-143 KNNDLA
+143 KSNDLA
-149 NLNFSSINNE
+149 NLNFSNIKN
-159 VNKGVA
+159 GA
-165 HTILQDSVLF
+165 GHTIVQDSVLYMM
-175 IIFEKI
+175 IEKI
-181 NKENLN
+181 NKDNLN

-280 QRDKIVL
+280 QRDKLVL
-287 NTLYAEVVKNVEVL
+287 NTLYAEVVKNVEIL

-313 ILDLPKFPLV
+313 VLDLPKFPLV
-323 NQQKSFFIIEL
+323 NQQKSFLIIEL
-334 IGILVGLAIGLLFL
+334 LGLLAGLVIGLLYL